1 MSTSPKLSEITIPK
15 TSLIISNLNKEDFVK
30 PSSSQ
35 DSQSTKLISKN
46 LALVDQIKLKV
57 LNFEDDIASHISHWS
72 NLPFLSRVIVIFQN
86 ETTAKKIFEFLTKEL
101 AKFDDHYSYIKIHLQ
116 ENLLQK
122 SKSSDN
128 LHDCQNEKLN
138 VTKSLNNFRNFHND
152 PKNEFT
158 SEYVEPEPAKFNVY
172 NDLANLG
179 IDLSQYNS
187 AEQLEELKQLQQDQN
202 QDQNQKEVK
211 NSRDGNSP
219 LNTNSLPVQLGR
231 RKSTTKTLFKPEL
244 KLNTTAKPGL
254 LNEKQKEQDFV
265 SFPTITL
272 DETF

>member
-101 AKFDDHYSYIKIHLQ
+101 AKFDDHYS
-116 ENLLQK
+116 
-122 SKSSDN
+122 
-128 LHDCQNEKLN
+128 
-138 VTKSLNNFRNFHND
+138 
-152 PKNEFT
+152 
-158 SEYVEPEPAKFNVY
+158 
-172 NDLANLG
+172 
-179 IDLSQYNS
+179 
-187 AEQLEELKQLQQDQN
+187 
-202 QDQNQKEVK
+202 
-211 NSRDGNSP
+211 
-219 LNTNSLPVQLGR
+219 
-231 RKSTTKTLFKPEL
+231 
-244 KLNTTAKPGL
+244 
-254 LNEKQKEQDFV
+254 
-265 SFPTITL
+265 
-272 DETF
+272 

>member
-30 PSSSQ
+30 LSSPSQ
-35 DSQSTKLISKN
+35 NSQSTKLVSKN

-57 LNFEDDIASHISHWS
+57 LNFEDDIASQISHWS

-86 ETTAKKIFEFLTKEL
+86 ETIAKKVFEFLTNEL
-101 AKFDDHYSYIKIHLQ
+101 AKFGDYYSYIKIHLQ

-128 LHDCQNEKLN
+128 LSDSQNEKLN

-158 SEYVEPEPAKFNVY
+158 SEYVEPEPAKFNVF

-179 IDLSQYNS
+179 IDLSQYNN
-187 AEQLEELKQLQQDQN
+187 AEQLEELKQLQQEED
-202 QDQNQKEVK
+202 VK
-211 NSRDGNSP
+211 NSGNDNSP
-219 LNTNSLPVQLGR
+219 PNINPLPVQLGR

-244 KLNTTAKPGL
+244 KLNTTKPGL
-254 LNEKQKEQDFV
+254 LSEKQKEQDFV
-265 SFPTITL
+265 SSPTITL